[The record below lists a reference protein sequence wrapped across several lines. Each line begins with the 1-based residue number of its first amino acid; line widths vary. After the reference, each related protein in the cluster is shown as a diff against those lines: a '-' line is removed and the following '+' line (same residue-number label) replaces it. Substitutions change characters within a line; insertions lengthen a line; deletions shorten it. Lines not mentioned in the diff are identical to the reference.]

1 MDEPPLLDTLGL
13 LCPLPIIKTATRIKD
28 LAIGAELIVLSDDAG
43 ILEDM
48 PAWCRSNGQEL
59 LSIDQEGKL
68 YRLRVRRRK

>member
-13 LCPLPIIKTATRIKD
+13 LCPLPIIKTATRVKD

-59 LSIDQEGKL
+59 LSIDQAGKI
-68 YRLRVRRRK
+68 YRLRLRRRK

>member
-59 LSIDQEGKL
+59 LSINQEGKF